1 MPEIAEDISLEEY
14 RAMKAAGNQPQAEPE
29 ESTTEVVEEKEEGV
43 TPEESPDSDPEIPEE
58 EPELYNGK
66 PPTESQKR
74 FKQLF
79 GEYTPKDLAAKRKA
93 IEEEVAALRSRLQV
107 AEQSPRQHV
116 EKPAEPPKEEKFSR
130 KRPDLDD
137 YPSVKAWQEADT
149 EWLNERDDWKENY
162 RKRAEAQKTQQT
174 QAQARQTEAQRQVAE
189 GRTRFRDF
197 DIVLTA
203 PISDTIVHELLDD
216 PKGYEIAYML
226 AKNPSEAQRISALPP
241 SKQLIELGEFRA
253 MNKKPQAKKNSQPLK
268 PTSKLSS
275 GGGAQVDA
283 TEKRIR
289 EIQAKYRR
297 K

>member
-14 RAMKAAGNQPQAEPE
+14 RAMKAAGNQPQTEPE

-43 TPEESPDSDPEIPEE
+43 TPEESPDSEPEIPEE

-116 EKPAEPPKEEKFSR
+116 EKPAEPPKKETFRSR
-130 KRPDLDD
+130 PKLDD
-137 YPSVKAWQEADT
+137 FKTVEEWQAADT
-149 EWLNERDDWKENY
+149 VWLDDRDEWRENQ
-162 RKRAEAQKTQQT
+162 RRQTEAQKTQQT
-174 QAQARQTEAQRQVAE
+174 QAQARQTEAQRQIAE

-226 AKNPSEAQRISALPP
+226 AKNPSEAQRISALSP

-275 GGGAQVDA
+275 GGGAQLDA